1 MYELPGLAN
10 LAEWADQ
17 IRLWF
22 TGRILVQG
30 NLTQV
35 IVILASLVVGELA
48 GRRIRKSVHDR
59 VMQVVPKQA
68 HLERLA
74 GEFFILLPAIS
85 GIVLMLISTQVLRQS
100 GVPIFMLTTVTTL
113 LAAWVVIKF
122 ASSVILD
129 RFWSKLI
136 AVTAWSLAAL
146 DILGLLGPAAEFLD
160 RIGFTIGEINLTALS
175 ILKVILILLVFL
187 RLGVWVGDHLEAR
200 LRAIPDLSPSTSEL
214 LTKIVKISVIALVI
228 MIAMSSVGIDFA
240 TLAVFSGAVG
250 VGVGFGLQKV
260 VANLISGI
268 ILLVDKSIKPG
279 DVIQVGDVYGWITS
293 LRGRF
298 VSISTRDGK
307 EYLIPN
313 EDLITQQVVNWS
325 FTDRQIRIKVPIGIS
340 YKADPHKAIEL
351 VLEATRGTPRILV
364 DPEPVCL
371 LMGFGD
377 SSVDLELR
385 FWIIDPQNGMDPL
398 KSEVLLKVWDS
409 FKENGIEI
417 PFPQRDV
424 HLDASKPIRVISETP
439 PEPHHPAGG

>member
-1 MYELPGLAN
+1 MYELPGFAGLT
-10 LAEWADQ
+10 EWAEQ

-35 IVILASLVVGELA
+35 IVILAALVIGELI
-48 GRRIRKSVHDR
+48 GRRLRKSVRDR
-59 VMQVVPKQA
+59 LMQVMPRQA

-74 GEFFILLPAIS
+74 GEFFVLLPAIS
-85 GIVLMLISTQVLRQS
+85 GIVLMLLSSQVLKQS
-100 GVPIFMLTTVTTL
+100 GLPTFMLTTVTTL
-113 LAAWVVIKF
+113 LAAWVVIKLLT
-122 ASSVILD
+122 SVILD

-160 RIGFTIGEINLTALS
+160 RIGFTFGEINLTALS
-175 ILKVILILLVFL
+175 LLKFVLILLVFL
-187 RLGVWVGDHLEAR
+187 RLGVWVGDYLEAR

-214 LTKIVKISVIALVI
+214 LSKIVKISVIALVI
-228 MIAMSSVGIDFA
+228 MVAISSVGIDFA

-279 DVIQVGDVYGWITS
+279 DIIQVGDVYGWITS

-325 FTDRQIRIKVPIGIS
+325 FSDRQIRMRVPIGIS

-385 FWIIDPQNGMDPL
+385 FWITDPQNGMDPL
-398 KSEVLLKVWDS
+398 RSEVLLKVWDS
-409 FKENGIEI
+409 FKEHKIEI

-424 HLDASKPIRVISETP
+424 HLEASKPIRVINEP
-439 PEPHHPAGG
+439 PPPTSPAEG